1 MIASEKLQILIDL
14 GFFYPSI
21 VDIQEEQNEMKR
33 LEQSDDITMIETGE
47 IGHVERNWWLKWN
60 GKCCNYQKC
69 QRTLYNAIEKYNSD
83 ISCSFLLLYFL
94 LRFYFENK
102 KKKMTKFYPPLY
114 FIGAFKKQ
122 QQQHGVYYYY

>member
-47 IGHVERNWWLKWN
+47 IGHVERN
-60 GKCCNYQKC
+60 
-69 QRTLYNAIEKYNSD
+69 
-83 ISCSFLLLYFL
+83 
-94 LRFYFENK
+94 
-102 KKKMTKFYPPLY
+102 
-114 FIGAFKKQ
+114 
-122 QQQHGVYYYY
+122 